1 MGTAVTQPTVVIL
14 PTVVA
19 TIRNSLIKTMIMLE
33 HTEPPEEPPQVV
45 VWVMGF
51 TAFGAM
57 DVSKSMRLNL
67 AVTTPGKTV
76 WITQIAL
83 TTLERVSSSAKV
95 TNVFASLRSAA
106 VMRLLL

>member
-1 MGTAVTQPTVVIL
+1 MVPTAVTLPTVVIL

-33 HTEPPEEPPQVV
+33 RTEEPPQVV

-51 TAFGAM
+51 TASGVM

-67 AVTTPGKTV
+67 PVTTPGKTV
-76 WITQIAL
+76 
-83 TTLERVSSSAKV
+83 
-95 TNVFASLRSAA
+95 
-106 VMRLLL
+106 